1 MLDPVSQYVMAVL
14 SVAEEAA
21 TLVEYGILMG
31 LVGVVVFLLVLILLG
46 GGVAGLS

>member
-1 MLDPVSQYVMAVL
+1 MFEPVARYVIAVL
-14 SVAEEAA
+14 SVADEAA

-46 GGVAGLS
+46 GGVAGFS